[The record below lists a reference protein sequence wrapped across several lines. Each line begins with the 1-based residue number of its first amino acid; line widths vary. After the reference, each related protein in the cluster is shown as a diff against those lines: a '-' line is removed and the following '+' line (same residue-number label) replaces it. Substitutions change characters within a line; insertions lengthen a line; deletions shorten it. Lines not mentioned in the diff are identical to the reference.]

1 MPQRGCRF
9 RTDDVLPLE
18 EAMRDPF
25 DLEFLEIRD
34 EYSES
39 ELEVALIQQLMDFL
53 LTLGITL
60 TLWVGSA
67 AYL

>member
-1 MPQRGCRF
+1 
-9 RTDDVLPLE
+9 
-18 EAMRDPF
+18 MRDPF